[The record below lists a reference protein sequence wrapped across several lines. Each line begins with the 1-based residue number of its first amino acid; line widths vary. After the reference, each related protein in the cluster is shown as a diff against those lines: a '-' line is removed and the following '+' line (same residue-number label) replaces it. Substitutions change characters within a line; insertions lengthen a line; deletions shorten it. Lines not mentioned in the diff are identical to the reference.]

1 MLGRSYIEGHGPIT
15 AKKESFSNVRQQRK
29 VHPGIDIDSATHV
42 IEAGE

>member
-1 MLGRSYIEGHGPIT
+1 MLGRSYTEVYIT
-15 AKKESFSNVRQQRK
+15 AKKKSFSNVRQQRK